1 MTSDNAMVVS
11 FGARRAPKQKVDY
24 GRIMDYDKITQAVAS
39 GMSFRKIS
47 QSYGMSDSIF
57 YKLKETNADLKAA
70 IAKGKELLNKRMR
83 QEAGSAIDAKFE
95 VEAAAVEIDIG
106 KVYQLASD
114 FLSENQIARCLG
126 LAPWQ
131 FKKVMDRDPRI
142 VEAIERARAEI
153 AAEFGGALKR
163 EALENG
169 NARLIEFYLRS
180 KQGWT
185 ERHELTIRAPDGV
198 EEMTD
203 EELKRLAAGETEI
216 VDAQIIE
223 DTDAQKA

>member
-1 MTSDNAMVVS
+1 MTTDNAMVVS
-11 FGARRAPKQKVDY
+11 FGARRAPHQKLDY
-24 GRIMDYDKITQAVAS
+24 GKILDYDKITAAVAS

-57 YKLKETNADLKAA
+57 YKLKETDPKLKAA
-70 IAKGKELLNKRMR
+70 IAKGKEMHNRRL
-83 QEAGSAIDAKFE
+83 QEDAGAAIDARFE
-95 VEAAAVEIDIG
+95 AEAAAVDIDID

-114 FLSENQIARCLG
+114 FLTENQIARCLG

-131 FKKVMDRDPRI
+131 FKKAMDRDPRI
-142 VEAIERARAEI
+142 TEAIERARAEI

-223 DTDAQKA
+223 DTDAEKA